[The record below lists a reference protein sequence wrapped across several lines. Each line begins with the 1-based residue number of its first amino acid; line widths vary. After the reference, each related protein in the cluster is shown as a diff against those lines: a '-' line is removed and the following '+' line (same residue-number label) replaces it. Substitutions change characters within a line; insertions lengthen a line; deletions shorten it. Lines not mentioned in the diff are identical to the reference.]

1 MARRRT
7 GSRANYEIWPGFV
20 DALTTL
26 LLVIIFLLVVF
37 VLAQFFLS
45 QALSGRDAAL
55 EKLNQQVNE
64 LADLLALERRT
75 SAQLENEI
83 SQMTID
89 LARTQEERDSV
100 IIQLDT
106 LTSRALTAEEDR
118 DRLTI
123 LLKEQTEKTQAAE
136 AALAETSEKLT
147 VSEETVR
154 ANLAE
159 LESLKRDIGS
169 LQELR
174 KKLEEEV
181 ADMVAKL
188 KLSEEQIEK
197 LTATVAE
204 KEQEVGDLRDRSKE
218 LEARLADESDK
229 TLLAQKDIEDRDIR
243 LAELQTLYLQTQD
256 KLAEEEELSAAAQ
269 AQVAQLTTQLNALRA
284 ELAKLNQALEASEA
298 RDIEQQA
305 QIADLGKRLNQALAQ
320 KVQELQQYRSEF
332 FGKLRQVLR
341 NRPGISIV
349 GDRFVFQSEVLFDA
363 GKAEL
368 GPEGRDDMAK
378 FAATL
383 LNIAK
388 EIPDDIDWI
397 LRVDGHTDS
406 QPIRTARF
414 PSNWELSMARAL
426 SVTKFL
432 ISQGIP
438 PNRLAPTGFGEF
450 QPIDDRDDEIGFLR
464 NRRIELKLTE
474 R

>member
-1 MARRRT
+1 MARRRS
-7 GSRANYEIWPGFV
+7 GQRANYEIWPGFV

-64 LADLLALERRT
+64 LSDLLALERGT

-83 SQMTID
+83 SQITID
-89 LARTQEERDSV
+89 LARTQEERDNV

-106 LTSRALTAEEDR
+106 LNSRALSAEEDR

-123 LLKEQTEKTQAAE
+123 LLKEQTEKATAAE
-136 AALAETSEKLT
+136 TALAESTEKLV
-147 VSEETVR
+147 VSEDVVR

-159 LESLKRDIGS
+159 LESLKRDIVA
-169 LQELR
+169 LEILR
-174 KKLEEEV
+174 TKLETDV
-181 ADMVAKL
+181 SDMAAKL
-188 KLSEEQIEK
+188 QLSDEQLKELTSKLASSE
-197 LTATVAE
+197 T
-204 KEQEVGDLRDRSKE
+204 EVGSLRDRSKE
-218 LEARLADESDK
+218 LEARLAEETDR
-229 TLLAQKDIEDRDIR
+229 TVLAQKDIEEREIR

-256 KLAEEEELSAAAQ
+256 KLTEEEALSAAA
-269 AQVAQLTTQLNALRA
+269 ASQVALLNVQINSLRT
-284 ELAKLNQALEASEA
+284 ELAKLNQALEASEVK
-298 RDIEQQA
+298 DVEQQA
-305 QIADLGKRLNQALAQ
+305 QIADLGSRLNQALAQ

-332 FGKLRQVLR
+332 FGKLREVLK

-349 GDRFVFQSEVLFDA
+349 GDRFVFQSEVLFGEGQA
-363 GKAEL
+363 QL
-368 GPEGRDDMAK
+368 GPQGRQDMAK

-383 LNIAK
+383 LGISK
-388 EIPDDIDWI
+388 DIPKDIDWI

-406 QPIRTARF
+406 QPINTARF

-438 PNRLAPTGFGEF
+438 ANRLAPTGFGEF
-450 QPIDDRDDEIGFLR
+450 QPIDDREDEIGYLR